1 MQWKQRRI
9 AHYGG
14 HIEGKKGRK
23 VAKSL
28 VNADRNLWTSPTE
41 KEKRTTGVSR
51 WRNNPRKRKKVQD
64 DAVYEAKE
72 SWVTMDVDN
81 DNTRGDYFVW
91 EQSQSVLESNRLI
104 KRRVQGYISGY
115 VKRCDVLMRNIAN
128 ATL

>member
-1 MQWKQRRI
+1 M
-9 AHYGG
+9 
-14 HIEGKKGRK
+14 
-23 VAKSL
+23 
-28 VNADRNLWTSPTE
+28 
-41 KEKRTTGVSR
+41 
-51 WRNNPRKRKKVQD
+51 
-64 DAVYEAKE
+64 
-72 SWVTMDVDN
+72 TMDVDN